1 MNDLVTSAVRT
12 FCPYA
17 IGAVVAWLTQKGVHV
32 PDSAVASA
40 TAAITFAVGTGY
52 YVVVR
57 ALEKRYPQAGI
68 LLGVPK
74 PPTY

>member
-1 MNDLVTSAVRT
+1 MQNIATSAVRSLV
-12 FCPYA
+12 PYA

-32 PDSAVASA
+32 PPSAVASA
-40 TAAITFAVGTGY
+40 TAALTFVVGTVY
-52 YVVVR
+52 YVAVR

-68 LLGVPK
+68 LLGIPK